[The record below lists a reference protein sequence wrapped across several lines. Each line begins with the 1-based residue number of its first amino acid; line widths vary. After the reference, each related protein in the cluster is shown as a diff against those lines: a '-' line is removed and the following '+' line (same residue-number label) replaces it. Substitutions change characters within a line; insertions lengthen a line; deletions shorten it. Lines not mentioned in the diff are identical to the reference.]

1 MTDINILLSQFNI
14 SKETLNNLNSQN
26 CECVSRSCSK
36 LFCLDSPLT
45 MDQINN
51 FIQTVPLECQ
61 RCTDIR
67 TNLILFLPIIY
78 FEFFFICA
86 GQQMWN

>member
-36 LFCLDSPLT
+36 LFCLDAPLT
-45 MDQINN
+45 IEMINEFVETQIS
-51 FIQTVPLECQ
+51 ECQ
-61 RCTDIR
+61 RCLDIK
-67 TNLILFLPIIY
+67 TNLSI
-78 FEFFFICA
+78 FENLK
-86 GQQMWN
+86 GQIADYVMTLMTPQ

>member
-36 LFCLDSPLT
+36 LFCLDAPLT
-45 MDQINN
+45 IEMINGFVETQIS
-51 FIQTVPLECQ
+51 ECQ
-61 RCTDIR
+61 RCLDIK
-67 TNLILFLPIIY
+67 TNLAI
-78 FEFFFICA
+78 FENLK
-86 GQQMWN
+86 GQIADYVMTLMTPQ